1 MNLEYWLQSWKLNH
15 IGFNQNNPNVY
26 MQQYFPLLKL
36 VNGARIL
43 VPLCGKSI
51 DMLWMLKEG
60 YQVFGVDI
68 SRLACES
75 FFIENHLAYREIKQD
90 GRVFFEGKNIILI
103 VGDFFELDAK
113 MLGEV
118 DAVYD
123 RASLIALPVKS
134 RQQYAEFINYLLS
147 PGVKVLLIAVTYDQT
162 KMQGP
167 PFSVSETEVNALF
180 SKYFTIT
187 KLHDKPAQS
196 LPVHLQAKGL
206 NSATNQIYLMV
217 K

>member
-1 MNLEYWLQSWKLNH
+1 MNLEYWLQSWELNH
-15 IGFNQNNPNVY
+15 IGFNQNYPNTY

-36 VNGARIL
+36 PKGARIL

-51 DMLWMLKEG
+51 DMLWMLEQG
-60 YQVFGVDI
+60 YQVLGMDI

-75 FFIENHLAYREIKQD
+75 FFKENHHAYKEIKQD
-90 GRVFFEGKNIILI
+90 GQVFFEGKNISLW
-103 VGDFFELDAK
+103 VGDFFDLDAK

-123 RASLIALPVKS
+123 RASLIALPEKS
-134 RQQYAEFINYLLS
+134 RQQYASFINDILS
-147 PGVKVLLIAVTYDQT
+147 PGVKVLLIAVTYEQT

-167 PFSVSETEVNALF
+167 PFSVNETEVKILF
-180 SKYFTIT
+180 SKHFSIT

-196 LPVHLQAKGL
+196 LPVHLQEKGL